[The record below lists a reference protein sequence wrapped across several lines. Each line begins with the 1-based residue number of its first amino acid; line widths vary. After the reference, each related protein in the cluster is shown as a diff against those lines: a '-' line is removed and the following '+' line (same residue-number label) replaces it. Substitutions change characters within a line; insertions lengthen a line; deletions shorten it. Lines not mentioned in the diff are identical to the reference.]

1 MVSVKFP
8 RSLRSLNSR
17 NYRLFF
23 SGQWLSLVGNW
34 MTITTTAWLGY
45 ELSNSAFVL
54 GMLGFAS
61 QLPTLLLAPFAGLL
75 GDRFPRRTL
84 MVALSLLAMAQS
96 FTLLVVTHTG
106 AVTVGWLLVLSVVRG
121 LINSVEFPTR
131 QSFVVEMIDDRKDLP
146 NAIGLNSSMFNLARL
161 LGPTLAGLAIVRLG
175 PAACYL
181 IDTISY
187 LPVIACFLAMRPR
200 PRAPRAGPQLRPLES
215 LRAGW
220 RYAAGT
226 ASVRAPLLLVAT
238 VAMFGFAG
246 SMLAP
251 VFARDVFAGDAGTLG
266 FMFTSVGGGAL
277 LAAIVLSNLPS
288 VSLLARW
295 ITRGGLFIA
304 IGLIGLALSPTL
316 AWAYASL
323 AMTGFGTVFSM
334 AGSNTLIQSFIE
346 DDKRGRIMG
355 LFVMAVSMGP
365 IGSAILGFTTEH
377 AIGARWTVLGCA
389 VLVTVAALRFRHVM
403 RNRPTVV

>member
-1 MVSVKFP
+1 MNFP
-8 RSLRSLNSR
+8 RSLRALNSR

-34 MTITTTAWLGY
+34 MTFTTTAWLGY

-61 QLPTLLLAPFAGLL
+61 QIPTLLLAPFAGML

-84 MVALSLLAMAQS
+84 LVGLTVAAMLQSL
-96 FTLLVVTHTG
+96 TLLVVTATG
-106 AVTVGWLLVLSVVRG
+106 VVTVEWLLVLSVVRG

-131 QSFVVEMIDDRKDLP
+131 QAFVVEMIDDRQDLP
-146 NAIGLNSSMFNLARL
+146 NAIGLNSGMFNLARL
-161 LGPTLAGLAIVRLG
+161 LGPSLAGLAIVKLG

-181 IDTISY
+181 LDTVSY
-187 LPVIACFLAMRPR
+187 LPVLGCFLAMRPR
-200 PRAPRAGPQLRPLES
+200 PRAPSVGPELHPLES
-215 LRAGW
+215 LRIGW
-220 RYAAGT
+220 RYA
-226 ASVRAPLLLVAT
+226 VRSPAVRSPLILVST
-238 VAMFGFAG
+238 IAMFGFAG

-251 VFARDVFAGDAGTLG
+251 VFARDVFAGNARTLG

-277 LAAIVLSNLPS
+277 LAAVILSMLSS
-288 VSLLARW
+288 VHKLTRW

-304 IGLIGLALSPTL
+304 LGLIGLGLSPNL
-316 AWAYASL
+316 PCAFASL
-323 AMTGFGTVFSM
+323 AVTGFGTVFSM
-334 AGSNTLIQSFIE
+334 AGSNTLIQAFVE

-365 IGSAILGFTTEH
+365 IGSAILGFTAEH
-377 AIGARWTVLGCA
+377 AIGPRWTVLGCS
-389 VLVTVAALRFRHVM
+389 VLVTAAALRFRHVM
-403 RNRPTVV
+403 KTRPAIVT